1 MHLQLLAYVQLSSM
15 PCRNEPARERVPA
28 EADRATTNRNE
39 QRRTLFVAWRRHA
52 TPTGRAV
59 EQRAPA
65 RRDPVGPVQA
75 FSSQTMTFYL
85 SFHCALDWS

>member
-1 MHLQLLAYVQLSSM
+1 M

-59 EQRAPA
+59 EQRA
-65 RRDPVGPVQA
+65 RRRGG
-75 FSSQTMTFYL
+75 TR
-85 SFHCALDWS
+85 LDLYRPLVLKQ